1 MQYPKAFTDALEFIW
16 GDGFLSPGGPED
28 VATLIGEVDL
38 RGRSVLDIGSGL
50 GGIDLLLVVRHGAA
64 QVVGIDVQEGLV
76 TTARARAEAKGFAD
90 RISYQLV
97 EPGPLPFGAG
107 TFDVVFSKDSIVHIP
122 DKPALYRDILR
133 VLKPGG
139 RFLASDW
146 LFAANAARNP
156 AMLDWLSIV
165 KLDFAFITP
174 AMAEAALAAAGFVD
188 VAVVDRNADL
198 RELNR
203 REVEAL
209 SGPLRDELAQIVG
222 RDMAESRLGS
232 ARGRQEVL
240 DRGLLLPSHIRARKP

>member
-1 MQYPKAFTDALEFIW
+1 MQYPKAFTDALEFMW
-16 GDGFLSPGGPED
+16 GEGFLSPGGPED
-28 VATLIGEVDL
+28 VAALIGDVDL
-38 RGRSVLDIGSGL
+38 RGRHVLDIGSGL
-50 GGIDLLLVVRHGAA
+50 GGVDQLLVARHGAA
-64 QVVGIDVQEGLV
+64 HVVGIDVQEALV
-76 TTARARAEAKGFAD
+76 AAARARAEAKRLAD
-90 RISYQLV
+90 RISYRLV
-97 EPGPLPFGAG
+97 EPGPLPFAAE

-122 DKPALYRDILR
+122 DKAALYRDIVR

-146 LFAANAARNP
+146 LFAADAATHP
-156 AMLDWLSIV
+156 AMTNWLSIV

-188 VAVVDRNADL
+188 IAIVDRNADL
-198 RELNR
+198 MELNR

-209 SGPLRDELAQIVG
+209 AGPARDKLAGIVG

-240 DRGLLLPSHIRARKP
+240 DLRLLLPSHIRARKP